1 MRARQDEALR
11 AREELIDNME
21 LLAQET
27 GRQTERTARQRDERR
42 REIDHQVFIILR
54 FINYGSLIRFNVA
67 WV

>member
-27 GRQTERTARQRDERR
+27 GRQTERTARQRGERR